1 MASKSFFDTKQTF
14 KTKLIMKKTDFHNFN
29 LSLNVNIEI
38 DANVRK
44 IMEKIKLLNQ
54 FRDTES
60 LWDINAQL
68 SCVNTE
74 LDNIINSNHCTDDTD
89 KA

>member
-1 MASKSFFDTKQTF
+1 
-14 KTKLIMKKTDFHNFN
+14 MKKTDFHNFK

-54 FRDTES
+54 FRDIES
-60 LWDINAQL
+60 LSAINTQL
-68 SCVNTE
+68 SSVDAE
-74 LDNIINSNHCTDDTD
+74 LDNIINSNHCTDDTND